1 MSHYRR
7 LIACFLFCGVA
18 LLVFAE
24 VEIKTQNYPGPYRP
38 WSLEF
43 QKVNPEDLHHIDAE
57 GLAKMSSDDPL
68 LKYAYMDVFL
78 RNVGGLDNL
87 EPEQALVLADMR
99 SRGEAI
105 TPMLLKLAIDNQETI
120 YECALLSRIDQV
132 KTVNLDPYLAY
143 ARNLLRDRTQ
153 TMSATNAACATAILS
168 RHGTV
173 ADIELLERVLEER
186 PYVADDVSRYLKR
199 LQGRLNSPQMPKSRR
214 IPKNELKGDELTT
227 ESTTNKHLLVRSDI
241 SKGKIPSKMWIVWVL
256 LGIAL
261 VGILC
266 VLLRNCPKRGR

>member
-18 LLVFAE
+18 LHAFAE
-24 VEIKTQNYPGPYRP
+24 VESQTKNYPGPYRP

-43 QKVNPEDLHHIDAE
+43 QKVNPEDLYHIDAE
-57 GLAKMSSDDPL
+57 GLAKMSLSDSL

-99 SRGEAI
+99 SRGEGI

-143 ARNLLRDRTQ
+143 ARNLLRERTQ

-173 ADIELLERVLEER
+173 ADIELLEKVLEER

-199 LQGRLNSPQMPKSRR
+199 LQERLNSPMPKSRR

-227 ESTTNKHLLVRSDI
+227 ESTTNKHLLARANTSND
-241 SKGKIPSKMWIVWVL
+241 KIPSKMWIAWIL
-256 LGIAL
+256 LAIMSI
-261 VGILC
+261 GILY
-266 VLLRNCPKRGR
+266 LLIKNGLKRGQ